1 MVQLPSDYV
10 LLHPAVL
17 CRALALTG
25 KTQRCLNLGSYNY
38 LGFANQDPYCT
49 PHVLEALD
57 TYGWAAC
64 SPRAEAGRFT
74 SLHAAK
80 TYNWP
85 CIPDQLPPAAS
96 CPFQMSGNVRWK

>member
-1 MVQLPSDYV
+1 MVNEKCTCTEKACNVQLPSDCV
-10 LLHPAVL
+10 RSPPPAVS

-64 SPRAEAGRFT
+64 SPRAEAGRLA
-74 SLHAAK
+74 SAHAAR
-80 TYNWP
+80 
-85 CIPDQLPPAAS
+85 DS
-96 CPFQMSGNVRWK
+96 

>member
-1 MVQLPSDYV
+1 MINEGCTCKDRDAVSSCQAIECA
-10 LLHPAVL
+10 LHSPAVFR
-17 CRALALTG
+17 RALALTG

-64 SPRAEAGRFT
+64 SPRAEAGR
-74 SLHAAK
+74 L
-80 TYNWP
+80 
-85 CIPDQLPPAAS
+85 AS
-96 CPFQMSGNVRWK
+96 ALQ